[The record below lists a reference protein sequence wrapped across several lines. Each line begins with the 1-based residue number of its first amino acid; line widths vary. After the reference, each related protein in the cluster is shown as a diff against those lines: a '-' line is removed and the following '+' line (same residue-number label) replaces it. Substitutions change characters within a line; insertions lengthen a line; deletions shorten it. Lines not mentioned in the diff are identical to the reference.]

1 MNAETSDNRYNAL
14 PERDVEPL
22 FYTEGEDSMDVMD
35 YLDSLS
41 DDRQLRL
48 DTRDETGIM
57 TMNGIYSGPEIAKH
71 STLEDETGYVVA
83 IYDWRDTE
91 DPTSFVE
98 SEIYVAFSKNLP
110 RENSEQSFVEI
121 GTGAVIEGAD
131 EKTSSQELV
140 ELAEKHL
147 Q

>member
-1 MNAETSDNRYNAL
+1 MSAETSGNSYNAL

-22 FYTEGEDSMDVMD
+22 FYVEGEDSDEAMD

-57 TMNGIYSGPEIAKH
+57 TMNGIYSGPEIAEH
-71 STLEDETGYVVA
+71 STVENESGYLVA
-83 IYDWRDTE
+83 IYDWRETE
-91 DPTSFVE
+91 DPTSYVE
-98 SEIYVAFSKNLP
+98 SEIYIAFSENLP
-110 RENSEQSFVEI
+110 REDSEQSFVEI

-147 Q
+147 